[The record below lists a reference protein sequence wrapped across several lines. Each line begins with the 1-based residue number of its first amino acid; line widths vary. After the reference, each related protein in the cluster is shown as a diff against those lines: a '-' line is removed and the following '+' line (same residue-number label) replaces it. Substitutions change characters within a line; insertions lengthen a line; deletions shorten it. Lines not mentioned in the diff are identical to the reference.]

1 MALKDSEI
9 QSVTT
14 LSQITVVKRNGRI
27 EPFNVDK
34 LVNSL
39 IKTCQNLCT
48 SSEVQEIVKQII
60 NEIIKQQST
69 TISSNEIA
77 ERIVKIMVAN
87 SIYDSKWLE
96 VAKRYEL
103 GQVYKDVYRSKDFT
117 LDPADLRLGFTS
129 LKVLKSRYLLRDP
142 ETRRFIETPQMMF
155 RRVAK
160 TIAAVE
166 YRYCM
171 DNIGDSNK
179 CNDVV
184 KYWEDRFYELLADL
198 RFLPNSPTLMNA
210 GTKLGILS
218 ACFVIPVRDSIVTP
232 DGEGIYDAL
241 RAQAIIFQ
249 QGGGTGFDFSELRP
263 EGDIISTTNGL
274 SSGPLSFIKMFDVNT
289 DIIKQGGRRRGANM
303 GVMHVWHPDIE
314 KFIDAKSG
322 KSKDVNLQNFNISV
336 GVYDYFMYAAING
349 GMIPLVNPRKT
360 NLRSDLGND
369 SRYYAIVRARNY
381 ITDEWVQAEVVKE
394 LEARG
399 GSVWLD
405 DSVIVTVDEAMAIAE
420 DRKAIVSYIDAK
432 KLFEKIARNAWDSGD
447 PGLIFIDTINRRHST
462 WYLGKINATNPC
474 GEQPLL
480 PWESCNLGSIN
491 LEKYVYIDGERS
503 PQIDWEKLAD
513 DLKVAARFMDNVIE
527 AASWPL
533 KQLEEAAKKTR
544 KIGLGVMGWH
554 HMLIK
559 LGIPYDSV
567 DALYLAYYLAEW
579 IEYNIALASI
589 ELAKERKAFA
599 LYDPEKYRPTWLT
612 VKPLEELL
620 NIAKIKDKPSD
631 KVLKIIEKRPT
642 VNWQYVEELRKKY
655 GIRNAALTSI
665 APTGTISIIA
675 DTSSSIEPIFAVAF
689 ERHTTIGTFIE
700 INRIFLEY
708 LKKYE
713 LEDPKLIKIVAEK
726 GSVADLYFIPKS
738 LRILFKTAYDIEYV
752 YHVLH
757 QAVWQQWV
765 CGGVSKTVNLRFE
778 ASIDDVRDVY
788 TLAWMLGCKGITVYR
803 DKSKR
808 QQVIYVGVKMP
819 QKEETLEAHTE
830 SHAKHIKY
838 RSLTEAIESLTKIE
852 CQQCEY

>member
-1 MALKDSEI
+1 MTLKDSEI
-9 QSVTT
+9 QSVAT
-14 LSQITVVKRNGRI
+14 LSQMTVIKRNGSA
-27 EPFNVDK
+27 EPFDANK
-34 LVNSL
+34 LINSL
-39 IKTCQNLCT
+39 VKACQDLCT
-48 SSEVQEIVKQII
+48 STEVLEIVKQFL
-60 NEIIKQQST
+60 NEVGKQQLTS
-69 TISSNEIA
+69 IPSNEIA
-77 ERIVKIMVAN
+77 ERIVRMMVAN
-87 SIYDSKWLE
+87 SIFDPKWLE

-103 GQVYKDVYRSKDFT
+103 GKVYKDVYRSKEFI
-117 LDPADLRLGFTS
+117 LDPRDLRLSFIS
-129 LKVLKSRYLLRDP
+129 IKVLKNRYLLRDP

-155 RRVAK
+155 KRVAK
-160 TIAAVE
+160 AIAALE

-171 DNIGDSNK
+171 DNIGDISK
-179 CNDVV
+179 CNEVI
-184 KYWEDRFYELLADL
+184 KYWEDKFYELIADL
-198 RFLPNSPTLMNA
+198 RFLPNSPTIMNA

-218 ACFVIPVRDSIVTP
+218 ACFVIPVRDSIVTY

-263 EGDIISTTNGL
+263 EGDAISTTSGS
-274 SSGPLSFIKMFDVNT
+274 SSGPLSFMKMFDVNT

-303 GVMHVWHPDIE
+303 GIMHVWHPDIE
-314 KFIDAKSG
+314 KFIDAKAG
-322 KSKDVNLQNFNISV
+322 GLKDVNLQNFNISV
-336 GVYDYFMYAAING
+336 GAYDYFMYAAING
-349 GMIPLVNPRKT
+349 GMVPLVNPRKT
-360 NLRSDLGND
+360 NLRPDLGND
-369 SRYYAIVRARNY
+369 SRYYAIVKARNY
-381 ITDEWVQAEVVKE
+381 ITDEWIQTEIVKE

-399 GSVWLD
+399 GSTWLD
-405 DSVIVTVDEAMAIAE
+405 ESIIVTVDEAMAIAE
-420 DRKAIVSYIDAK
+420 DMNAIVSYIDAK
-432 KLFEKIARNAWDSGD
+432 KLFEKMARNAWDSGD
-447 PGLIFIDTINRRHST
+447 PGLIFIDTINRRHT
-462 WYLGKINATNPC
+462 VWYLGKINATNPC

-491 LEKYVYIDGERS
+491 LEKYVYVDDEGNS
-503 PQIDWEKLAD
+503 QIDWEKMAY
-513 DLKVAARFMDNVIE
+513 DLKVICRFMDNVID

-579 IEYNIALASI
+579 IAYNAALASI
-589 ELAKERKAFA
+589 ELAKERKPFA

-612 VKPLEELL
+612 AKSLEELL
-620 NIAKIKDKPSD
+620 DIAKLKDKPSNR
-631 KVLKIIEKRPT
+631 VLKLIEKRPP
-642 VNWQYVEELRKKY
+642 VNWHYVEELRIKY
-655 GIRNAALTSI
+655 GIRNATLTSV
-665 APTGTISIIA
+665 APTGSISIIA
-675 DTSSSIEPIFAVAF
+675 CTSPGIEPIFAVAF
-689 ERHTTIGTFIE
+689 ERHTMIGTFIE
-700 INRIFLEY
+700 INRVFLEY

-738 LRILFKTAYDIEYV
+738 LRILFKTAYDIEHR

-778 ASIDDVRDVY
+778 ASIDDVKEIY
-788 TLAWMLGCKGITVYR
+788 TLAWMLGCKGITIYR

-808 QQVIYVGVKMP
+808 QQVIYVGIKMP
-819 QKEETLEAHTE
+819 QKEETSEVYVEYHT
-830 SHAKHIKY
+830 KY
-838 RSLTEAIESLTKIE
+838 RSLDEAIESLTKVE

>member
-263 EGDIISTTNGL
+263 EGDIISTTSGL

-778 ASIDDVRDVY
+778 ASIDDVREVY